1 MTKLAKAQ
9 ANVPKFLSTHPQN
22 QDRQERLREHMEEV
36 VSLFPFFWGYEIVW
50 FGVVE
55 LLRVKPI
62 SVGVMTRFTGVF
74 QSSLLFVVISYYPSS
89 LSELSFHDLQ
99 LSPSGYEMPGVSIH
113 CITLYRQE

>member
-36 VSLFPFFWGYEIVW
+36 LPPFLEFWGYEIVW

-55 LLRVKPI
+55 LLRVK
-62 SVGVMTRFTGVF
+62 
-74 QSSLLFVVISYYPSS
+74 
-89 LSELSFHDLQ
+89 
-99 LSPSGYEMPGVSIH
+99 SI
-113 CITLYRQE
+113 CWRDDTI